1 MRILGRLAIIEDQ
14 VKSPEKSDQNRV
26 GTRSQKKTTAESE
39 DFKEAPVTRDK
50 DENDKNVRF
59 KHQLPNSGV
68 DNTMNLMTSKLCQ
81 CTKHIH
87 PNTTA

>member
-1 MRILGRLAIIEDQ
+1 MLGL
-14 VKSPEKSDQNRV
+14 
-26 GTRSQKKTTAESE
+26 GHKKTTAESE
-39 DFKEAPVTRDK
+39 DFKEAPGTRDK
-50 DENDKNVRF
+50 DENDKNVRS

-68 DNTMNLMTSKLCQ
+68 DNIINLMTSKLCQ